1 MDIVGGRTLYSTF
14 TAHASLQ
21 PDRTWLIFEREDGR
35 VLRWTWREFLDSVH
49 QAANLLRSMGI
60 GADDVVNV
68 HLTNHPACSQLVL
81 AASRIGAIVVPTNPK
96 STDDE
101 FRYLIEHSGSRV
113 VFTEQSCLQIVQSVL
128 SMLSDR
134 EVVLC
139 RTDGDQLPTGVR
151 VYEDELARQPTS
163 PPPGEGSAHRVV
175 QLLYTS
181 GTTSR
186 PKGVMLTNANFIY
199 GGEVF
204 RGATGLRVEDRHIIS
219 LPLSHAAAQCH
230 ALWPSVVTGCSV
242 ALMSRFSASRFF
254 EQAVEYEATMAA
266 LFGAPLRML
275 LNQPPGSA
283 DSAHAIRN
291 ITFAQSLTAEQYDEW
306 HRRFDAPLQQ
316 LWGMTETC
324 SLPIMSPLVGERQL
338 AAMGR
343 PVVGYESRIVDEQG
357 LECDTGEAGELIV
370 RGTPGRSIMKGYLDD
385 PESTAEA
392 LHEEPSGT
400 WLYSGDT
407 AYRDADDYVYFVD
420 RAKELIKRSGENISS
435 TEIES
440 VLLSMPGVQD
450 ASVLGVPDPIR
461 DESVVVV
468 IVPRS
473 PDELS
478 AEDVVRYCEDNLAPF
493 KVPQEIR
500 FVDELP
506 RTSVGK
512 VQKNIIREEILE
524 TGES

>member
-1 MDIVGGRTLYSTF
+1 
-14 TAHASLQ
+14 
-21 PDRTWLIFEREDGR
+21 
-35 VLRWTWREFLDSVH
+35 
-49 QAANLLRSMGI
+49 
-60 GADDVVNV
+60 
-68 HLTNHPACSQLVL
+68 
-81 AASRIGAIVVPTNPK
+81 
-96 STDDE
+96 
-101 FRYLIEHSGSRV
+101 
-113 VFTEQSCLQIVQSVL
+113 
-128 SMLSDR
+128 
-134 EVVLC
+134 
-139 RTDGDQLPTGVR
+139 
-151 VYEDELARQPTS
+151 
-163 PPPGEGSAHRVV
+163 
-175 QLLYTS
+175 
-181 GTTSR
+181 
-186 PKGVMLTNANFIY
+186 
-199 GGEVF
+199 
-204 RGATGLRVEDRHIIS
+204 
-219 LPLSHAAAQCH
+219 
-230 ALWPSVVTGCSV
+230 
-242 ALMSRFSASRFF
+242 
-254 EQAVEYEATMAA
+254 
-266 LFGAPLRML
+266 
-275 LNQPPGSA
+275 
-283 DSAHAIRN
+283 
-291 ITFAQSLTAEQYDEW
+291 
-306 HRRFDAPLQQ
+306 
-316 LWGMTETC
+316 MTETC

-461 DESVVVV
+461 DESVVAV

-524 TGES
+524 TGEL

>member
-1 MDIVGGRTLYSTF
+1 MDIVGGRTLYSNF
-14 TAHASLQ
+14 AAHASHQ
-21 PDRTWLIFEREDGR
+21 PDRTWMIFERDDGR
-35 VLRWTWREFLDSVH
+35 VLRWTRREFLDTVV

-60 GADDVVNV
+60 RAGDVVNV
-68 HLTNHPACSQLVL
+68 HLTNHPACPQLVL
-81 AASRIGAIVVPTNPK
+81 AASRVGAIVVPTNPK
-96 STDDE
+96 STYDE
-101 FRYLIEHSGSRV
+101 LCYLIEHSGSRV
-113 VFTEQSCLQIVQSVL
+113 IFTERSSLPSVQSVL
-128 SMLSDR
+128 AALSDR
-134 EVVLC
+134 EVLLC
-139 RTDGDQLPTGVR
+139 RTDDDPLPAGVR
-151 VYEDELARQPTS
+151 VYEDELAGQPTS
-163 PPPGEGSAHRVV
+163 PPPDEGSAERVV

-204 RGATGLRVEDRHIIS
+204 RAATGLRAEDRHIIS
-219 LPLSHAAAQCH
+219 LPLFHAAAQCH
-230 ALWPSVVTGCSV
+230 ALWPSLVTGCSV

-254 EQAVEYEATMAA
+254 EQAVAYDATMAA

-283 DSAHAIRN
+283 DSAHGIRN

-306 HRRFDAPLQQ
+306 HRRFGASLQQ

-324 SLPIMSPLVGERQL
+324 SLPIMSPLVGERRL

-343 PVVGYESRIVDEQG
+343 PVVGYESRIVNGQG

-392 LHEEPSGT
+392 IREQPSGT

-407 AYRDADDYVYFVD
+407 AYRDGDDFVYFVD
-420 RAKELIKRSGENISS
+420 RAKDLIKRSGENISS
-435 TEIES
+435 TEVES

-461 DESVVVV
+461 DETVVAV

-473 PDELS
+473 PGELS
-478 AEDVVRYCEDNLAPF
+478 AEDVIGYCEGNLAGF
-493 KVPQEIR
+493 KVPTEIR
-500 FVDELP
+500 FVNELP

-512 VQKNIIREEILE
+512 IQKNVIREEILE
-524 TGES
+524 TEEL